1 MVLGVGKGTPLCIDA
16 FELVEEIPSRH
27 DPDQTYAYSLWRGRE
42 RPRGRPGDGPRLVG
56 GACRRLHENF
66 ETRYL
71 VGVQYPENDIN
82 CPADPGGTSGNLVA
96 AAEIGSVVPQL
107 AE

>member
-27 DPDQTYAYSLWRGRE
+27 DPDQTYAYSLWRRRE
-42 RPRGRPGDGPRLVG
+42 RPPAVPGMARVAARAAVAFMEISKPGTWSACSIPRTTSIALPIRVG
-56 GACRRLHENF
+56 HP
-66 ETRYL
+66 
-71 VGVQYPENDIN
+71 VH
-82 CPADPGGTSGNLVA
+82 LVA
-96 AAEIGSVVPQL
+96 AAEIGGVVPQL